1 VKTVARRSLR
11 RESLRLVVRGARDD
25 RRPAVTRRFP
35 APIEAAACIG
45 CSVVF
50 WHKTWRRSRRRLM
63 RTYFRAA
70 PLVLC
75 PACGQV
81 RRGEYFGRVRL
92 RGSYLAAHEDE
103 IRRRIRN
110 VVSRARFT
118 QPERRLVS
126 IRRQGSGLEV
136 RTTSQKLAHRIARE
150 LEKAFHGRASYAWSD
165 REGRLDAVWE
175 R

>member
-1 VKTVARRSLR
+1 
-11 RESLRLVVRGARDD
+11 
-25 RRPAVTRRFP
+25 
-35 APIEAAACIG
+35 
-45 CSVVF
+45 
-50 WHKTWRRSRRRLM
+50 M

-70 PLVLC
+70 PLILC
-75 PACGQV
+75 PACRQV

-92 RGSYLAAHEDE
+92 RGAYVAAHEEE

-126 IRRQGSGLEV
+126 GRRQGSDLEV

-165 REGRLDAVWE
+165 RQGRLDAVWE